1 MMLIF
6 FKTLLKNI
14 EVSKILNVFFLNT
27 RNIFIIIYI
36 VIKFTVQ
43 EENEAKFC

>member
-1 MMLIF
+1 MY
-6 FKTLLKNI
+6 
-14 EVSKILNVFFLNT
+14 SFLNT
-27 RNIFIIIYI
+27 RNIFIFNYI